1 METEVINDDLEAEE
15 IERDQYLVFTAQS
28 QEFGFPATQVRE
40 ITMVSAATEVPNTPS
55 YIEGIVNLRGQ
66 LATVI
71 NFCKKFGVASKEHDE
86 DTRMVIVEKPGF
98 SIGIVVDSVE
108 EVIRISDE
116 KVHKLSDS
124 TGVSV
129 LKETITGVGML
140 DDRLIILLDVDQ
152 VLAQTEL
159 MEEGAISRAINETQ
173 AVMASEKADNNETDA
188 EQPADTKMAPANKE
202 GD

>member
-1 METEVINDDLEAEE
+1 METEVITDDLEAEG
-15 IERDQYLVFTAQS
+15 IERDQHLVFTAQS

-40 ITMVSAATEVPNTPS
+40 ITMVSATTEVPNTPS

-71 NFCKKFGVASKEHDE
+71 NFCKKFGVASKDHDE
-86 DTRMVIVEKPGF
+86 DACMVIVEKPGF

-140 DDRLIILLDVDQ
+140 DVDQ
-152 VLAQTEL
+152 VLAQTGL

-173 AVMASEKADNNETDA
+173 AMMASEKADNNETDA
-188 EQPADTKMAPANKE
+188 EQPADTGMAPANKE